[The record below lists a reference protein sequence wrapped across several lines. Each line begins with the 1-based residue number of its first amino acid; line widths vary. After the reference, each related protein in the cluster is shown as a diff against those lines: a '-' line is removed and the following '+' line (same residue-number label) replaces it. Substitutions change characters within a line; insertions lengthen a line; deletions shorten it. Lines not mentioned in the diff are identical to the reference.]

1 MGVYYAEGTY
11 NVECTECALQESKKS
26 GDPMIA
32 MKIRILASV
41 ADDGSFVPEEKQYE
55 KRIYIVVKNDEESL
69 ADVAERLRCAGWQGN
84 RFENLPTEMVGLE
97 FAADCWHGINKGTDP
112 KYAGQEQENWSLWS
126 PNRRESKPLENK
138 PEVSKSLNA
147 LLGKVLKKTP
157 AKLSGKPDALATDD
171 SLRPSPKQEA
181 AMTGVGDDSGPPPD
195 DEIPF

>member
-1 MGVYYAEGTY
+1 MGVYYAKGTY
-11 NVECTECALQESKKS
+11 NVECVECALQNSKA
-26 GDPMIA
+26 GDPMIVL
-32 MKIRILASV
+32 KVRVLAAV

-55 KRIYIVVKNDEESL
+55 RRIYIVVKGDEESL
-69 ADVAERLRCAGWQGN
+69 SDVAERLRGAGWQGN

-97 FAADCWHGINKGTDP
+97 FAADCWHGINKGADP

-126 PNRRESKPLENK
+126 PNRYESKPLENK

-157 AKLSGKPDALATDD
+157 AKASDKPEAPATDD

-181 AMTGVGDDSGPPPD
+181 AMAGVGDDSGPPPN